1 MKLAINLALSF
12 GMLALCAYLVW
23 PDHETRTQIWDAVR
37 AIDLGALTP
46 YLAIYVALLVVM

>member
-37 AIDLGALTP
+37 AIDLGALLGET
-46 YLAIYVALLVVM
+46 